1 MKFEDLKELGTE
13 AAVKVYTS
21 LFEISY
27 VATNIYFHLAI
38 ASLQPKWI
46 CNYLF
51 FGFIFVGFG
60 GQL

>member
-13 AAVKVYTS
+13 AAVKVYIS

-27 VATNIYFHLAI
+27 VAVKIYFHLAI

-46 CNYLF
+46 CNSLF
-51 FGFIFVGFG
+51 FGFVGFG